1 MSHDDGQE
9 VSGGGSPD
17 IDHMVPLAEDPA
29 HHVRVGVV
37 DVKTSAELLLGEL
50 YAGEAGP
57 WGTYRLYA
65 CDEFALYV
73 GALWAVVQV
82 LRPPRGLGVRRP
94 ASARP
99 ALFLLQADGQRRLP
113 PQPLTDPAVL
123 TAGQRSLRS

>member
-1 MSHDDGQE
+1 MESEWKLTGGMWVSHDDGQE

-17 IDHMVPLAEDPA
+17 IDHMVPLAEACDFRRVVADQGNIRPAALAEDPA

-65 CDEFALYV
+65 CDEFAL
-73 GALWAVVQV
+73 
-82 LRPPRGLGVRRP
+82 
-94 ASARP
+94 
-99 ALFLLQADGQRRLP
+99 
-113 PQPLTDPAVL
+113 
-123 TAGQRSLRS
+123 